1 MSVLLQDFRHAI
13 RRLAKTPGFT
23 TVAVLTLALGIGA
36 NTAMFTVINSVFLR
50 ALPYAGPDRI
60 VMVIQTTEAGG
71 GQERPASYPAF
82 EYWHDNSQVFETF
95 AAAKGTSA
103 AP

>member
-1 MSVLLQDFRHAI
+1 MNALMQDFRYAI

-50 ALPYAGPDRI
+50 ALPYADPDRI
-60 VMVIQTTEAGG
+60 VMVIQTTEVGG
-71 GQERPASYPAF
+71 GQDRPASYPAF
-82 EYWHDNSQVFETF
+82 E
-95 AAAKGTSA
+95 
-103 AP
+103 